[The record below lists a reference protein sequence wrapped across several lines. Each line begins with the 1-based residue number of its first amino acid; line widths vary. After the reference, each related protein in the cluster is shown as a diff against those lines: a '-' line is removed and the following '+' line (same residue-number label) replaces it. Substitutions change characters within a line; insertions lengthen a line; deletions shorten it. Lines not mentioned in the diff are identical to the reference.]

1 MKKLYAIITAALL
14 LCGCTQNNNS
24 VTETAISESV
34 NTTIMTNVTGNSS
47 YEQGYEQGYADGYL
61 DGVTARKT
69 VAVYGSFTA
78 TVRSLIPDY
87 VFDSHTNRAAVITLF
102 QDGPCVIPL
111 DENICS
117 KLEVGETYTFE
128 LSERSMELPVYLL
141 GNNYNIYSESI
152 LERIVI
158 QDVRTPTEDEY
169 GLECWRVKYHES
181 DNKK

>member
-14 LCGCTQNNNS
+14 LCGCTQNDNS

-34 NTTIMTNVTGNSS
+34 NTTIMTNVTGNSG

-69 VAVYGSFTA
+69 VTVYGSFTA

-102 QDGPCVIPL
+102 QDSPCVIPL

-117 KLEVGETYTFE
+117 KLEVGEIYTFE
-128 LSERSMELPVYLL
+128 LSESTMELPVYLL
-141 GNNYNIYSESI
+141 DNNHYIYSESI
-152 LERIVI
+152 LDRIRI
-158 QDVRTPTEDEY
+158 QDVRTPAEDEY
-169 GLECWRVKYHES
+169 GLECWRIKYYES
-181 DNKK
+181 DDEK

>member
-1 MKKLYAIITAALL
+1 MKKIYAIITAALL
-14 LCGCTQNNNS
+14 LCGCTQNDNS
-24 VTETAISESV
+24 VTETAVSESIN
-34 NTTIMTNVTGNSS
+34 NTIIANVTNNSS
-47 YEQGYEQGYADGYL
+47 YEQGYADGYL

-69 VAVYGSFTA
+69 VTVYGSFTA

-111 DENICS
+111 DEDICS
-117 KLEVGETYTFE
+117 MLEVGETYTFE

-141 GNNYNIYSESI
+141 DNNYNIYSASV
-152 LERIVI
+152 LERVAI
-158 QDVRTPTEDEY
+158 QEVRTPTEDEY